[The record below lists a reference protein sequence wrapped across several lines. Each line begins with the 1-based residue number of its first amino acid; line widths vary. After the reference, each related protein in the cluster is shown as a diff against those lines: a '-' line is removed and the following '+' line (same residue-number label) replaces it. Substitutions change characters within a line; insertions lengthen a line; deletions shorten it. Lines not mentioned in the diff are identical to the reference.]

1 MATRRVVFHY
11 PRHLIDAPVVS
22 HIARVHNLEFNI
34 LRANITPQSE
44 GLMVLGL
51 EGAEDDIEKALLWVQ
66 EQGVDVQ
73 PLERDV
79 VRSEDR
85 CTHCGA
91 CVTICPTGALYK
103 DVQTQQV
110 LFTSDKCIACEL
122 CVPACPPQA
131 MEVKF

>member
-22 HIARVHNLEFNI
+22 QMVRTYNLELNI

-51 EGAEDDIEKALLWVQ
+51 EGSSEDLDKALAWVR
-66 EQGVDVQ
+66 EQGVGVQ
-73 PLERDV
+73 PLEKDV
-79 VRSEDR
+79 VHNEHK
-85 CTHCGA
+85 CTQCGV
-91 CVTICPTGALYK
+91 CVTICPTEALYK

-110 LFTSDKCIACEL
+110 LFTADKCIACEL
-122 CVPACPPQA
+122 CVPACPPRA

>member
-1 MATRRVVFHY
+1 MATRRVVFRY

-22 HIARVHNLEFNI
+22 QIVRTYNLQFNI

-51 EGAEDDIEKALLWVQ
+51 EGGAEDLDKALAWVQ
-66 EQGVDVQ
+66 EQGVEVQ
-73 PLERDV
+73 PLERDI
-79 VRSEDR
+79 VRNEDK

-91 CVTICPTGALYK
+91 CVTICPTEALYK
-103 DVQTQQV
+103 DIVTQEVQ
-110 LFTSDKCIACEL
+110 FDSDKCIACEL
-122 CVPACPPQA
+122 CVPACPPRA

>member
-22 HIARVHNLEFNI
+22 RIARTYNLELNI
-34 LRANITPQSE
+34 IRANITPQSE

-51 EGAEDDIEKALLWVQ
+51 EGAEHDIEQALIWAQ
-66 EQGVDVQ
+66 EQGVAVQ
-73 PLERDV
+73 PLEKDV
-79 VRSEDR
+79 VRNDQK

-91 CVTICPTGALYK
+91 CVTICPTRALYK

-122 CVPACPPQA
+122 CVPACPPHA

>member
-1 MATRRVVFHY
+1 MATRRVVFRY

-22 HIARVHNLEFNI
+22 QIARIYNLEFNI

-51 EGAEDDIEKALLWVQ
+51 EGSAEDLDKALTWVQ
-66 EQGVDVQ
+66 QQGVGVQ

-79 VRSEDR
+79 VRNEER

-91 CVTICPTGALYK
+91 CVTICPTEALHK
-103 DVQTQQV
+103 KIATQEV
-110 LFTSDKCIACEL
+110 CFDSDKCIACEL
-122 CVPACPPQA
+122 CVPACPPRA
-131 MEVKF
+131 MEVAF

>member
-1 MATRRVVFHY
+1 MATRRVVFRY

-22 HIARVHNLEFNI
+22 QIARTYNVEFNI

-51 EGAEDDIEKALLWVQ
+51 EGSDEDLDKALAWVQ
-66 EQGVDVQ
+66 EQGVEVQ
-73 PLERDV
+73 PLDRDV
-79 VRSEDR
+79 VRNDDK

-91 CVTICPTGALYK
+91 CVTICPTAALYK
-103 DVQTQQV
+103 DVETQEV
-110 LFTSDKCIACEL
+110 YFDSDKCIACEL
-122 CVPACPPQA
+122 CVPACPPRA

>member
-1 MATRRVVFHY
+1 MATRRVVFRY

-22 HIARVHNLEFNI
+22 QIVRTYNLEFNI

-51 EGAEDDIEKALLWVQ
+51 EGSSEDLDKALAWVQ
-66 EQGVDVQ
+66 EQGVEVQ
-73 PLERDV
+73 PLERDI
-79 VRSEDR
+79 VRNEDQ

-91 CVTICPTGALYK
+91 CVTICPTEALYK
-103 DVQTQQV
+103 DIVTQEV
-110 LFTSDKCIACEL
+110 HFDSDKCIACEL
-122 CVPACPPQA
+122 CVPACPPRA